1 MVYDE
6 DSIKRKNQ
14 SKKRVILFSE
24 YSPGFS
30 MHTDNQTKEL
40 FLYEEMKRGKEYAF
54 DFFFNYYYPGL
65 CAYAQK
71 MISIPEQE
79 ARDLVQD
86 VFVKFWNDREKSDI
100 RFSIRSYL
108 FASVK
113 NRCFDLLRKKDAR
126 VKTEELSSFRDVGDE
141 SFETYVLTELEDL
154 FNKSLDKLP
163 EGCREVFEMS
173 RLHGLKNREIATK
186 LDISEKTVEKQ
197 ITNALHILRIELKDY
212 LPLLI
217 LFDLFHFLR

>member
-1 MVYDE
+1 MDT
-6 DSIKRKNQ
+6 
-14 SKKRVILFSE
+14 
-24 YSPGFS
+24 G
-30 MHTDNQTKEL
+30 NQTKEL
-40 FLYEEMKRGKEYAF
+40 FLYEEMKKGKEYAF

-65 CAYAQK
+65 CIYAQK

-113 NRCFDLLRKKDAR
+113 NRCFDLLRKKDR
-126 VKTEELSSFRDVGDE
+126 NVKVQEITNETPFADEL
-141 SFETYVLTELEDL
+141 FETFVLSELEAL

-163 EGCREVFEMS
+163 EHCREVFEMS
-173 RLHGLKNREIATK
+173 RLHGLKNREIAAK
-186 LDISEKTVEKQ
+186 LDISEKTVENQ
-197 ITNALHILRIELKDY
+197 ITKALHILRNELKDY

-217 LFDLFHFLR
+217 LFDFFHFLR

>member
-1 MVYDE
+1 MDTV
-6 DSIKRKNQ
+6 
-14 SKKRVILFSE
+14 
-24 YSPGFS
+24 
-30 MHTDNQTKEL
+30 NQTKEL
-40 FLYEEMKRGKEYAF
+40 FLYEEMKKGKEYAF

-65 CAYAQK
+65 CVYAQK

-113 NRCFDLLRKKDAR
+113 NRCFDLLRKKDRNIKVQEITNEAA
-126 VKTEELSSFRDVGDE
+126 VTDEL
-141 SFETYVLTELEDL
+141 FETFVLSELEAL

-163 EGCREVFEMS
+163 EHCREVFEMS
-173 RLHGLKNREIATK
+173 RLHGLKNREIAAK
-186 LDISEKTVEKQ
+186 LDISEKTVENQ
-197 ITNALHILRIELKDY
+197 ITKALHILRNELKDY
-212 LPLLI
+212 LPLLF